1 MNKLVQYFQLNRK
14 EQRGYFFLIWIIF
27 LLLLGHIF
35 LPVFYPP
42 EDINILIK
50 HFPEEILFTGKA
62 PKSIKPVK
70 NKFRKALSFF
80 PFDPNTLDKAG
91 WEKLGLSDKQA
102 QVIINYRNKGG
113 KFYKKEDLRKIYSL
127 DSMKIQELLP
137 YVIISKMEERP
148 SFANIEYPKEKNFR
162 FKKAPEII
170 ELNSSDSLG
179 FISLNGIG
187 PVYSKRIIKF
197 REALGGFVRLEQIS
211 EVYGIP
217 AETYVAILP
226 YLKLDLSLV
235 KKIDINSVNVNDLGK
250 HPYIKYKRARTI
262 INYRDQHGAFKSL
275 SDLRNIH
282 SLDEEF
288 FSKIELYL
296 EFR

>member
-1 MNKLVQYFQLNRK
+1 MNKLVQYFKLNRK

-42 EDINILIK
+42 QDINIIIK
-50 HFPEEILFTGKA
+50 HFPEEILSKSKA
-62 PKSIKPVK
+62 SESIKPVK
-70 NKFRKALSFF
+70 NKLHKAISLF
-80 PFDPNTLDKAG
+80 PFDPNTLNKAG

-102 QVIINYRNKGG
+102 QVIINYTNKGG
-113 KFYKKEDLRKIYSL
+113 KFYKKEDLSKIYSL

-137 YVIISKMEERP
+137 YVNIPKTEERS
-148 SFANIEYPKEKNFR
+148 SFTNIEYPKEKNIR
-162 FKKAPEII
+162 LKKAPKII
-170 ELNSSDSLG
+170 ELNSSDSSG
-179 FISLNGIG
+179 FISLKGIG
-187 PVYSKRIIKF
+187 PVFSKRIIKF
-197 REALGGFVRLEQIS
+197 REALGGFVKLEQIS

-217 AETYVAILP
+217 AETYAAILP

-235 KKIDINSVNVNDLGK
+235 KKIDINSVNANDLGK
-250 HPYIKYKRARTI
+250 HPYIKYKKARTI